1 MIAPTGRGVD
11 MDGVDVIT
19 VRDGLVRSKHT
30 YMDTLAMRRQLDG

>member
-30 YMDTLAMRRQLDG
+30 YMDMAMRRQLDG